1 MPDDMLKDAIDQVRG
16 ELDAMKDA
24 GKNLEEDGLRI
35 CEKVK
40 RHFDKTWSPHWHV
53 VIGYNFGTFCTHETN
68 MYLYFYYGSFGAR
81 STRVLPPVT
90 RRDSSK
96 ESGHFGDRRVRDLCD
111 RQGRSSSAYLN

>member
-81 STRVLPPVT
+81 PTSTPCT
-90 RRDSSK
+90 RHDS
-96 ESGHFGDRRVRDLCD
+96 
-111 RQGRSSSAYLN
+111 LNLASPRAQLF